1 MICDITK
8 DMIIKSFEIFKYSDI
23 SFSINLTQKDILD
36 KNLLDFIKNNSI
48 FYNIKLSNVTFEILE
63 NLTLSEDDSKI
74 RNMISQLKENGCEIA
89 IDDFGS
95 ENSNFS
101 RLLYLQSDYIKIDGL
116 FIKNCDIEIEKQKII
131 KAIVELSKAL
141 GMKCVAEFVS
151 SKKIFDTI
159 KSLGVD
165 YAQGYYFGRPDIFR
179 NAIN

>member
-1 MICDITK
+1 MAVC
-8 DMIIKSFEIFKYSDI
+8 SLYS
-23 SFSINLTQKDILD
+23 
-36 KNLLDFIKNNSI
+36 
-48 FYNIKLSNVTFEILE
+48 
-63 NLTLSEDDSKI
+63 
-74 RNMISQLKENGCEIA
+74 
-89 IDDFGS
+89 GS